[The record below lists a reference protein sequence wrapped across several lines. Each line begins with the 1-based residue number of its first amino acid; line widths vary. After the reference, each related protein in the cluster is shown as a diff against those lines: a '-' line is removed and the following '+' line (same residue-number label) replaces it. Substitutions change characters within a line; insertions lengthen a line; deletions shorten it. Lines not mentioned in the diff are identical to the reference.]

1 VVRTAPLEFR
11 KDSNGFY
18 EGLLDPIPDPG
29 VYTLAFMCEPARRA
43 LGGDYPEGL
52 QTRFVVVTADKPAE
66 FVNVT
71 ASRDVPSKLATITG
85 GRVGGPTDIEGIW
98 DGYGEGNRVM
108 HERTELLLW
117 NSGLLFLLVA
127 GLLTAEWLIRKRA
140 GIA

>member
-1 VVRTAPLEFR
+1 MLLPTRPKSRVASVSILRVPKKSCEPPLKVGDASLSQLLAAFR
-11 KDSNGFY
+11 KRLVPPPASQTK
-18 EGLLDPIPDPG
+18 EAAWPDP
-29 VYTLAFMCEPARRA
+29 V
-43 LGGDYPEGL
+43 
-52 QTRFVVVTADKPAE
+52 
-66 FVNVT
+66 VNVT